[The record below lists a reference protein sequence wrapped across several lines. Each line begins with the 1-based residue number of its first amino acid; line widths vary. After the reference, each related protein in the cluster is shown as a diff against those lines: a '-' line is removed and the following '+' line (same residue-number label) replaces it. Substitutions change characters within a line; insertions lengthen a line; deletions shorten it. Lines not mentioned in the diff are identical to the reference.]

1 MSFYQNVTA
10 STLLDGNSSLDV
22 GNINQEKSWF
32 SSGRACRMY
41 TWSRANDVGIEKEIN
56 IIRRW

>member
-22 GNINQEKSWF
+22 GN
-32 SSGRACRMY
+32 RAKY
-41 TWSRANDVGIEKEIN
+41 EFTWNVIN
-56 IIRRW
+56 I